1 MATDNKYDRQLR
13 LWGANGQRALGSSH
27 LLLVNA
33 DSAGTET
40 LKNLVL
46 PGVGKFT
53 ILDEQ
58 LLTHA
63 DLGSNFFCEA
73 SGLGKPRGDKVA
85 ELLCE
90 MNGDVQGNAIFG
102 NLSSAV
108 ATDAEFLSHFNL
120 VVASNLP
127 EAHLLQLSEACWLRN
142 IPLIVVRGYGLLGY
156 VRVQVKQ
163 HDVIESKPDGQTAP
177 VVWDLRLT
185 NPFAELAEFCQKVDF
200 RQLDWMTHLHVP
212 YVVILTN
219 LVAEWKASH
228 EGQLPKTKEEKE
240 AFVESIK
247 ALTNNAVPA
256 DYAAK
261 MEREAA
267 EGETTTPWSKV
278 DKENFQEAIK
288 ESYRAFQLTKL
299 PGEVEDLIEQDSSS
313 TGTSVASDTTLLL
326 RALNVF
332 IQQSPTGSV
341 PLSGQIPDMFSNT
354 DLFIALQLVYQQ
366 KAAADKALFTTLLAD
381 QAAAAGR
388 GEVAQET
395 IDLFC
400 KNIYNLRRICTRS
413 VAQEYA
419 EPERDNLLM
428 AFADASESATPEPAQ
443 VPILWYV
450 VLRAADRFRT
460 KLGRWPGTASDDPA
474 VLAEEADL
482 VWADCQQLLTE
493 FGLSEGG
500 VADVLTRDHA
510 VEIVRYGAGDLHN
523 IGSVVGGIAAQEAVK
538 LITHQYLPINNTY
551 LFNGIVCA
559 GKTYEL

>member
-1 MATDNKYDRQLR
+1 
-13 LWGANGQRALGSSH
+13 
-27 LLLVNA
+27 
-33 DSAGTET
+33 
-40 LKNLVL
+40 
-46 PGVGKFT
+46 
-53 ILDEQ
+53 
-58 LLTHA
+58 
-63 DLGSNFFCEA
+63 
-73 SGLGKPRGDKVA
+73 
-85 ELLCE
+85 
-90 MNGDVQGNAIFG
+90 
-102 NLSSAV
+102 
-108 ATDAEFLSHFNL
+108 
-120 VVASNLP
+120 
-127 EAHLLQLSEACWLRN
+127 
-142 IPLIVVRGYGLLGY
+142 
-156 VRVQVKQ
+156 
-163 HDVIESKPDGQTAP
+163 
-177 VVWDLRLT
+177 
-185 NPFAELAEFCQKVDF
+185 
-200 RQLDWMTHLHVP
+200 
-212 YVVILTN
+212 
-219 LVAEWKASH
+219 
-228 EGQLPKTKEEKE
+228 
-240 AFVESIK
+240 
-247 ALTNNAVPA
+247 
-256 DYAAK
+256 
-261 MEREAA
+261 
-267 EGETTTPWSKV
+267 
-278 DKENFQEAIK
+278 
-288 ESYRAFQLTKL
+288 
-299 PGEVEDLIEQDSSS
+299 
-313 TGTSVASDTTLLL
+313 
-326 RALNVF
+326 
-332 IQQSPTGSV
+332 
-341 PLSGQIPDMFSNT
+341 MFSNT

-428 AFADASESATPEPAQ
+428 AFADAAESATPEPAQ